1 MDELAE
7 LYQELILDHNA
18 RPRNFG
24 ALDGASHRAE
34 GVNPLCGDHVTVYLR
49 LQGDTIDAVQFDG
62 QGCAISKAS
71 ASLMTQSLRGKS
83 LAEAERI
90 FGAFHGMVTADPDD
104 DDDAGAHDEKVEEAR
119 LAALGKL
126 AALAGV
132 RGFPMRVKC
141 ATLAW
146 HTYNAA
152 IERPG
157 ATVSTEAD
165 NNDAVPEAPRV
176 LERP

>member
-1 MDELAE
+1 MSELAE

-24 ALDGASHRAE
+24 ALSEASHRAE

-90 FGAFHGMVTADPDD
+90 FGAFHGMVTADPDE
-104 DDDAGAHDEKVEEAR
+104 DDAEATHEEADEAR
-119 LAALGKL
+119 LASLGKL

-152 IERPG
+152 VTRPG
-157 ATVSTEAD
+157 AKVSTEAD
-165 NNDAVPEAPRV
+165 GDDSVPEAPRV
-176 LERP
+176 LEQP